1 MMDRQE
7 QKRLNIFKKYGYDIS
22 KARNFIL
29 TKAKLTQGRVLEVG
43 TGRGHMAIA
52 LARRGVKLV
61 SIDLA

>member
-1 MMDRQE
+1 MMERQE

-43 TGRGHMAIA
+43 TGGD
-52 LARRGVKLV
+52 VKRKT
-61 SIDLA
+61 